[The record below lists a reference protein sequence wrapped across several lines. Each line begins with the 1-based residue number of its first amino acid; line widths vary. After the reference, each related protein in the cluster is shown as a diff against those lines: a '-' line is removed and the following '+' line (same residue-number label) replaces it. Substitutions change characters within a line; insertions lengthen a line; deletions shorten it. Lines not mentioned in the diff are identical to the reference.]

1 MKETHVLFDAIDH
14 VTYETVEVE
23 KKALGP
29 KEVRIEPAY
38 YGICGSDLHVLHGK
52 HPFAKPPVV
61 PGHELAAYVVEV
73 GSEVSSVKV
82 GDHVTL
88 DPIMACMK
96 CHACLSGR
104 FNLCEP
110 PHVAGFRAP
119 GFARSSH
126 VVPER
131 NCHKAPDSLPMNV
144 LAFAEPA
151 SCAYHAVHRMP
162 QNSLER
168 ILVIGAGTIGL
179 SIIQGLKII
188 GCKDISVIEP
198 DENKRKLA
206 LKLGA
211 TKSYGID
218 EIPEEEMFTGVIDVV
233 AAQSTITNSFKHL
246 RAGGTVLCM
255 GVPSGPREVPLPRM
269 NRFECDL
276 LSSGMYVPSDID
288 GAVKWLAEGLFDTSD
303 LITEIFP
310 VEQASKAFKRALDP
324 DSIKILIKF
333 RD

>member
-1 MKETHVLFDAIDH
+1 MKETHVLFDKVDH
-14 VTYETVEVE
+14 VITETVEIE
-23 KKALGP
+23 KKPLGP
-29 KEVRIEPAY
+29 KEVRFEPAY
-38 YGICGSDLHVLHGK
+38 YGICGSDLHVLHSK
-52 HPFAKPPVV
+52 HPFAQPPVV
-61 PGHELAAYVVEV
+61 PGHEIAAYVVEV
-73 GSEVSSVKV
+73 GSEVTNVKV
-82 GDHVTL
+82 GDHITL

-110 PHVAGFRAP
+110 PNVAGFRAP

-131 NCHKAPDSLPMNV
+131 NCHKAPDNLPMNV
-144 LAFAEPA
+144 LAFAEPT
-151 SCAYHAVHRMP
+151 SCAYHCVHRMP
-162 QNSLER
+162 KNSLENV
-168 ILVIGAGTIGL
+168 LVIGAGTIGL

-188 GCKDISVIEP
+188 GCKDIVAIEP
-198 DENKRKLA
+198 DPNKRKLA

-211 TKSYGID
+211 TEVFDVNTLPK
-218 EIPEEEMFTGVIDVV
+218 ERVFTGVIDVV
-233 AAQSTITNSFKHL
+233 ASQTTITDSFNHL

-276 LSSGMYVPSDID
+276 ISSGMYIPSDID
-288 GAVKWLAEGLFDTSD
+288 GAIEWLSKGLFDTSD
-303 LITEIFP
+303 LITEIYD
-310 VEQASKAFKRALDP
+310 VKDADKAFKRALDP

-333 RD
+333 RG

>member
-1 MKETHVLFDAIDH
+1 MKETHVLFDAVDH
-14 VTYETVEVE
+14 VICETVEVE

-38 YGICGSDLHVLHGK
+38 YGICGSDLHVLKGK

-73 GSEVSSVKV
+73 GSEVTKVKV
-82 GDHVTL
+82 GDHITL
-88 DPIMACMK
+88 DPIMACME
-96 CHACLSGR
+96 CPACKSGR

-131 NCHKAPDSLPMNV
+131 NCHKAPQDLPMNV

-151 SCAYHAVHRMP
+151 SCAYHCVHRMP
-162 QNSLER
+162 KNSLER
-168 ILVIGAGTIGL
+168 VLVIGAGTIGL
-179 SIIQGLKII
+179 SIVQGLKII
-188 GCKDISVIEP
+188 GCTDITVIEP
-198 DENKRKLA
+198 DPAKRKLA
-206 LKLGA
+206 EKYGA
-211 TKSYGID
+211 NKTYDVGQIPDS
-218 EIPEEEMFTGVIDVV
+218 EIFTGVIDVV
-233 AAQSTITNSFKHL
+233 SSQATVTDSFKHL

-276 LSSGMYVPSDID
+276 ISSGMYIPSDID
-288 GAVKWLAEGLFDTSD
+288 GAVE
-303 LITEIFP
+303 
-310 VEQASKAFKRALDP
+310 
-324 DSIKILIKF
+324 
-333 RD
+333 

>member
-1 MKETHVLFDAIDH
+1 MKETHVLLDAIDH
-14 VTYETVEVE
+14 VICETVEVE
-23 KKALGP
+23 KKELGP
-29 KEVRIEPAY
+29 KEIRIEPAY
-38 YGICGSDLHVLHGK
+38 YGICGSDLHVLHGF

-61 PGHELAAYVVEV
+61 PGHEIAAYVVEI
-73 GSEVSSVKV
+73 GSEVTSVEV

-88 DPIMACMK
+88 DPIMACMT
-96 CHACLSGR
+96 CPACRQGR

-131 NCHKAPDSLPMNV
+131 NCHKAPKSLPMNV

-151 SCAYHAVHRMP
+151 SCAYHSVHRMP
-162 QNSLER
+162 KNSLEKV
-168 ILVIGAGTIGL
+168 LVIGSGTIGL
-179 SIIQGLKII
+179 SIVQGLKII
-188 GCKDISVIEP
+188 GCKDITVIEP

-211 TKSYGID
+211 HKTYDVGQIPDD
-218 EIPEEEMFTGVIDVV
+218 EIFTGVIDVV
-233 AAQSTITNSFKHL
+233 AAQATITDSFKHL

-276 LSSGMYVPSDID
+276 INSGMYIPSDID
-288 GAVKWLAEGLFDTSD
+288 GAVKWLADGLFDTSD
-303 LITEIFP
+303 LITEIYP
-310 VEQASKAFKRALDP
+310 VEEAATAYKRALDQ